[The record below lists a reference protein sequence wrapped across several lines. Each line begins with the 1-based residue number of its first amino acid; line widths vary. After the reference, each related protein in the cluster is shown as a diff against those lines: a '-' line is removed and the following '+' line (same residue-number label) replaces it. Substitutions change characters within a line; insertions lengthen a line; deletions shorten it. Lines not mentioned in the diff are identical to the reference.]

1 MKKNVL
7 LVEDDP
13 ALRMVM
19 REVLKDEFDVDE
31 ADNGDEGINKGLSAS
46 NDLII
51 LDYHLPKKDGLQ
63 VIEAVKAA
71 HPNVPVIVLTG
82 FLNPDS
88 EAQFNRLGASKIFP
102 KPFNYRALL
111 EVVRSLTVSQSL
123 ASEIAAEAVEAA
135 EAAAESPKTKPIV
148 QTQLA
153 PTEAELFADS
163 LATVAALAEKLE
175 FLQSITEKYWIE
187 PSDISTIRES
197 ARCMEGEIQKFYGK
211 VNNSLFDAG
220 GFASPLITHSKKPH
234 LSGNN

>member
-31 ADNGDEGINKGLSAS
+31 ADNGDDGIQKGLSEP

-51 LDYHLPKKDGLQ
+51 LDYKLPKKDGLQ

-82 FLNPDS
+82 YLDPQS
-88 EAQFNRLGASKIFP
+88 EAQFSELGASKIFP
-102 KPFNYRALL
+102 KPFNYRNLL
-111 EVVRSLTVSQSL
+111 EVVRALTVGPQS
-123 ASEIAAEAVEAA
+123 SEE
-135 EAAAESPKTKPIV
+135 PDT
-148 QTQLA
+148 
-153 PTEAELFADS
+153 
-163 LATVAALAEKLE
+163 ATVAPLKKPPLVQPNISPTESEMLADSMAALAGLAEKVE
-175 FLQSITEKYWIE
+175 FLSSITEKYWIE
-187 PSDISTIRES
+187 PSDISTIRET
-197 ARCMEGEIQKFYGK
+197 ARCMESEIQKFYGK
-211 VNNSLFDAG
+211 MNNSLFDAG
-220 GFASPLITHSKKPH
+220 SFFSPLITKTKKPC

>member
-31 ADNGDEGINKGLSAS
+31 ADNGDDGIQKGLTDS

-71 HPNVPVIVLTG
+71 NPNVPVIVLTG
-82 FLNPDS
+82 YLNPQS
-88 EAQFNRLGASKIFP
+88 EAQFNELGANKIFP

-111 EVVRSLTVSQSL
+111 EVVRNLTVNEQESDTTITATVQPKQQEPLVEPKLSPTEGEML
-123 ASEIAAEAVEAA
+123 ASSMAA
-135 EAAAESPKTKPIV
+135 
-148 QTQLA
+148 
-153 PTEAELFADS
+153 
-163 LATVAALAEKLE
+163 VASLAEKVE
-175 FLQSITEKYWIE
+175 FLSSITEKYWIE
-187 PSDISTIRES
+187 PSDISTIRET
-197 ARCMEGEIQKFYGK
+197 ARCMENEIQKFYGK
-211 VNNSLFDAG
+211 MNNTLFDAG
-220 GFASPLITHSKKPH
+220 SFSSPLITKIKKPC

>member
-19 REVLKDEFDVDE
+19 REVLKDEFDVAE
-31 ADNGDEGINKGLSAS
+31 ADNGDDGIHQGLSNS

-88 EAQFNRLGASKIFP
+88 EAQFNQLGASKIFP

-111 EVVRSLTVSQSL
+111 EVVRSLTLSQNASTAPVAPPPAKPL
-123 ASEIAAEAVEAA
+123 APA
-135 EAAAESPKTKPIV
+135 
-148 QTQLA
+148 QLA

-163 LATVAALAEKLE
+163 LSTVAALAEKLE

-187 PSDISTIRES
+187 PSDISTIREA
-197 ARCMEGEIQKFYGK
+197 ARCMEGEIQNFYGK
-211 VNNSLFDAG
+211 VNNTLFDG
-220 GFASPLITHSKKPH
+220 NGFASPLITHSKKPH

>member
-31 ADNGDEGINKGLSAS
+31 ADNGDDGIHKGLSDT

-63 VIEAVKAA
+63 VIEAVKAV
-71 HPNVPVIVLTG
+71 HPDVPVIVLTG

-88 EAQFNRLGASKIFP
+88 EAQFNQLGANRIFP

-111 EVVRSLTVSQSL
+111 EVVRSLTLSDAPATEQPP
-123 ASEIAAEAVEAA
+123 
-135 EAAAESPKTKPIV
+135 AAAPQASWASLDSK
-148 QTQLA
+148 A
-153 PTEAELFADS
+153 P
-163 LATVAALAEKLE
+163 
-175 FLQSITEKYWIE
+175 
-187 PSDISTIRES
+187 S
-197 ARCMEGEIQKFYGK
+197 ASSSASYNHK
-211 VNNSLFDAG
+211 V
-220 GFASPLITHSKKPH
+220 
-234 LSGNN
+234 